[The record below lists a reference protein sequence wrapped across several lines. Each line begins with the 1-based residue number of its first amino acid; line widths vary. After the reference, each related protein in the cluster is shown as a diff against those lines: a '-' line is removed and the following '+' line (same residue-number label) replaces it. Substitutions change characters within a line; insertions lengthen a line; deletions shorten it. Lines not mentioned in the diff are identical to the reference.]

1 MDKPEEKNY
10 NIEIN
15 IQGGRNCLSIG
26 KGVIKALGSPS
37 HVSFK
42 ISDAHDSISVFPC
55 DEGDVMAF
63 RVPVKLFLDHKSVMR
78 INSKRFVQGIMQTNG
93 LDTTRT
99 YRLKGEYLQSK
110 NIAVFPFEGAIL
122 RAYNGNDQTT

>member
-15 IQGGRNCLSIG
+15 IQGARNCLSIG

-42 ISDAHDSISVFPC
+42 ISDTHDLSLI
-55 DEGDVMAF
+55 
-63 RVPVKLFLDHKSVMR
+63 H
-78 INSKRFVQGIMQTNG
+78 I
-93 LDTTRT
+93 
-99 YRLKGEYLQSK
+99 
-110 NIAVFPFEGAIL
+110 
-122 RAYNGNDQTT
+122 